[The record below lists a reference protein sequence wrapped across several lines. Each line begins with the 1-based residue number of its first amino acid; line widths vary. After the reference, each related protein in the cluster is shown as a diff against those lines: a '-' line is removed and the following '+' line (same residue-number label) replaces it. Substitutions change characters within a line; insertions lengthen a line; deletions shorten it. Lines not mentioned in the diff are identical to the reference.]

1 MSVWKK
7 YFEEVLNGGQELVD
21 EVDSGGVRLDS
32 EGDGVVSEVIA
43 REEVVWAVQKLK
55 GKAAAGKM
63 SSLQK

>member
-21 EVDSGGVRLDS
+21 EVDRGGVRLDS

-43 REEVVWAVQKLK
+43 REEVVWALQKLK
-55 GKAAAGKM
+55 GKAAARKM
-63 SSLQK
+63 ASLQK

>member
-43 REEVVWAVQKLK
+43 REKVV
-55 GKAAAGKM
+55 
-63 SSLQK
+63 